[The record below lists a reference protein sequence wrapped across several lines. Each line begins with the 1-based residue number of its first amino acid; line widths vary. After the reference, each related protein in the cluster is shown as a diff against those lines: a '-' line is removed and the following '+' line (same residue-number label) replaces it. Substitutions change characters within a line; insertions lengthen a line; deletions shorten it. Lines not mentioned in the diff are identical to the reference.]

1 MLGSELLQKARQSD
15 AQAVEPLFVPE
26 WDCDVQIRP
35 LEADTLHCLQL
46 EEGKVGADPALRWSI
61 EAQWLVRGVVEPA
74 LTDAEARELLRTQ
87 AAPVDR
93 IIGAIRLKSLVGVK
107 AEDRALLELEQRS
120 PELRSL
126 AEFYRAA
133 RAQGGDLPA
142 ALERAAA
149 RLREAEETPT
159 LESLAQA
166 LNAAWANLVDLEKK
180 ASSPT
185 EPTATESGEPASS

>member
-93 IIGAIRLKSLVGVK
+93 IIGAIRLKSL
-107 AEDRALLELEQRS
+107 LELEQRS